1 MALVETGTAE
11 AKTQAA
17 GALSTMVV
25 ANADNQSTVA
35 QNLVAMLSQDTSSNE
50 AQVSHILASSW
61 ALAPPEAPS
70 TSAHHGARSP
80 ATGLRQLLY
89 SLMTSDDLLIASSG
103 HRNPAALLPDDL

>member
-1 MALVETGTAE
+1 
-11 AKTQAA
+11 
-17 GALSTMVV
+17 MVV

-103 HRNPAALLPDDL
+103 HRNPAVLLPDDL

>member
-50 AQVSHILASSW
+50 AQLSLTLASSW
-61 ALAPPEAPS
+61 VGQIALKPAQHRVQVIATFPN
-70 TSAHHGARSP
+70 TVINGTRS
-80 ATGLRQLLY
+80 
-89 SLMTSDDLLIASSG
+89 I
-103 HRNPAALLPDDL
+103 

>member
-50 AQVSHILASSW
+50 AQVSRHPASSW
-61 ALAPPEAPS
+61 ALAPPEPRAARVQVLVTARGLPPLDFVNCS
-70 TSAHHGARSP
+70 TP
-80 ATGLRQLLY
+80 
-89 SLMTSDDLLIASSG
+89 
-103 HRNPAALLPDDL
+103 

>member
-50 AQVSHILASSW
+50 AQVSHTLASSW
-61 ALAPPEAPS
+61 ALAPPEAPR
-70 TSAHHGARSP
+70 TSAQHGARSP

-89 SLMTSDDLLIASSG
+89 SLMTSDDLLIASLI
-103 HRNPAALLPDDL
+103 RTP